1 MLFDTPT
8 RTYKQS
14 NTQPIFASEYWNNWT
29 QHQTQTCRHAWSAVQ
44 VSLKTEVATSPH
56 GKISLPDAVKPG
68 SPWQTVAGVRGVN
81 PSEIYNPT
89 YCWWKKSCTSW
100 WVLYTTIY
108 RVLYIPGGAGLLP
121 STVAFKPWRHPRNEI
136 PKNNVLRPP
145 LMLND
150 HEAAGVPL
158 NLSANSASLILRE
171 EP

>member
-1 MLFDTPT
+1 MEEIL
-8 RTYKQS
+8 
-14 NTQPIFASEYWNNWT
+14 
-29 QHQTQTCRHAWSAVQ
+29 HQLMGT
-44 VSLKTEVATSPH
+44 
-56 GKISLPDAVKPG
+56 
-68 SPWQTVAGVRGVN
+68 
-81 PSEIYNPT
+81 
-89 YCWWKKSCTSW
+89 
-100 WVLYTTIY
+100 LYHYLQGFIH
-108 RVLYIPGGAGLLP
+108 PGGAGLLP